1 MLEWAGLLPKV
12 CKVGEGG
19 GGRQGW
25 MVRRSKGHGL
35 GLEQFVI

>member
-19 GGRQGW
+19 GGQT
-25 MVRRSKGHGL
+25 GL
-35 GLEQFVI
+35 DGETV